1 MGIKILMHKIFLI
14 TTFMF
19 TMCCSPRHITW
30 DVKCKNI
37 ERVLVLDAVTG
48 EKRTIDNIA
57 QLCLLF
63 DDYLSTAKKDLCKFK
78 AVYTLSFSYENKD
91 WLIIVKANHVKINGI
106 TYVLECN
113 LENYIRDCLMIN
125 LNEK

>member
-1 MGIKILMHKIFLI
+1 MHKIFLI
-14 TTFMF
+14 TTLMF
-19 TMCCSPRHITW
+19 IMCCSPKHITW

-37 ERVLVLDAVTG
+37 ERVLVLDAVTE
-48 EKRTIDNIA
+48 EKRTIDNVA

-63 DDYLSTAKKDLCKFK
+63 DDYLSTAKKELCKFK

-91 WLIIVKANHVKINGI
+91 WLIIVNANHVKINGI

-113 LENYIRDCLMIN
+113 LENYIRDCLIIN
-125 LNEK
+125 LNEKIN